1 MTSPKVNVRRGFTD
15 RDRGKGF
22 VLSALRATSR
32 AAESKNIITNGIH
45 AARNGSVERELLG
58 MCQNVAHVYKA
69 NCKLGYKCIIIIAF
83 TEQIFCYKK
92 ITMHTTVAGASRRFS
107 GFRKFFLT
115 FVILLVLAL
124 AGYIYWKFYY
134 PYTSDGVKSG
144 YLNYAVRKG
153 QLFKT
158 YEGKLIQE
166 GIRSK
171 TAGAIQS
178 NEFEFSIRDK
188 EVFEVLKLNSG
199 KIFDLHYKE
208 YNGVLPWRGNTRYIV
223 DSIIS
228 MRDPER

>member
-1 MTSPKVNVRRGFTD
+1 MEEVTKATRRRG
-15 RDRGKGF
+15 
-22 VLSALRATSR
+22 
-32 AAESKNIITNGIH
+32 
-45 AARNGSVERELLG
+45 
-58 MCQNVAHVYKA
+58 
-69 NCKLGYKCIIIIAF
+69 
-83 TEQIFCYKK
+83 
-92 ITMHTTVAGASRRFS
+92 S
-107 GFRKFFLT
+107 GFRKVFRT
-115 FVILLVLAL
+115 FVIVLVLFL

-171 TAGAIQS
+171 TVGAIQS
-178 NEFEFSIRDK
+178 NEFEFSIKDK
-188 EVFEVLKLNSG
+188 RIFDILKVNSG

-208 YNGVLPWRGNTRYIV
+208 YNGVIPWRGNTRYIV

-228 MRDPER
+228 MRDPERGY